1 MKTQEEIVFKS
12 NGWQAVN
19 RIGILNENYHTLIL
33 NYNELKSEIIN
44 IQKSTNPFLLLFN
57 NKNLNRYL
65 FNFLASTTALID
77 SCRNTMKFYKET
89 DLYKAYEDNI
99 KKLFARNKE
108 AIFTKDLRN
117 YMMHFKIIFPCLSSN
132 NQVSFEVYEL
142 NQYKKWTSL
151 SKEFIQEQG
160 KFVTIIPLIENY
172 FKRLEPFYME
182 IYSKIREFHQE
193 DFKETIKLASEIGMS
208 LPKIYNQLIKID
220 N

>member
-44 IQKSTNPFLLLFN
+44 IQKSTDPFLSLFN

-89 DLYKAYEDNI
+89 DLYKIYEDNV

-108 AIFTKDLRN
+108 AIFIKDLRN
-117 YMMHFKIIFPCLSSN
+117 YMMHFKIIFPCLSIN

-182 IYSKIREFHQE
+182 IYSKIREFHRE
-193 DFKETIKLASEIGMS
+193 DFKETIKLASEIGMA
-208 LPKIYNQLIKID
+208 LPNIYFKLAYKV
-220 N
+220 

>member
-44 IQKSTNPFLLLFN
+44 IQKSTNPFLSLFN

-89 DLYKAYEDNI
+89 DLYKIYEDNV

-108 AIFTKDLRN
+108 AIFIKDLRN

-142 NQYKKWTSL
+142 NQYNKWTSL
-151 SKEFIQEQG
+151 SKEFIQEQE

-182 IYSKIREFHQE
+182 IYSKIIEFHQE
-193 DFKETIKLASEIGMS
+193 DFKETIKLASEIGMA
-208 LPKIYNQLIKID
+208 LPNIYFKLIK
-220 N
+220 

>member
-33 NYNELKSEIIN
+33 NYSELKSEIIN

-172 FKRLEPFYME
+172 FKQLEPFYME
-182 IYSKIREFHQE
+182 IYSKIIEFHQE
-193 DFKETIKLASEIGMS
+193 DFKETMQLASEIGMS
-208 LPKIYNQLIKID
+208 VPKLYYRLT
-220 N
+220 

>member
-44 IQKSTNPFLLLFN
+44 IQKSTDPFLSLFN

-89 DLYKAYEDNI
+89 DLYKTYEDDV

-108 AIFTKDLRN
+108 AIFIKDLRN
-117 YMMHFKIIFPCLSSN
+117 YMMHFKIIFPCLSIN

>member
-1 MKTQEEIVFKS
+1 MKTQEEIIFKS

-33 NYNELKSEIIN
+33 NYNELKSEIVN
-44 IQKSTNPFLLLFN
+44 IQKSTNLFLSLFN

-77 SCRNTMKFYKET
+77 SCRNTMHFYKET
-89 DLYKAYEDNI
+89 DLYKTYEDNV
-99 KKLFARNKE
+99 KKLFAKNKE
-108 AIFTKDLRN
+108 AVFIKDLRN

-132 NQVSFEVYEL
+132 NKVSFEVYEL
-142 NQYKKWTSL
+142 NQYNKWTSL

-172 FKRLEPFYME
+172 FKQLEPFYME
-182 IYSKIREFHQE
+182 IYSKIIEFHQE
-193 DFKETIKLASEIGMS
+193 DFKETMQLASEMGMFV
-208 LPKIYNQLIKID
+208 PDIYLKLLCKA
-220 N
+220 

>member
-12 NGWQAVN
+12 NGWQTVN
-19 RIGILNENYHTLIL
+19 RIGILNENYHMLIQ
-33 NYNELKSEIIN
+33 NYNELKNEIIK
-44 IQKSTNPFLLLFN
+44 IQTCVEPILLLFN
-57 NKNLNRYL
+57 NPNLNRYI

-89 DLYKAYEDNI
+89 DLYKTYEDDV

-108 AIFTKDLRN
+108 AIFIKDLRN
-117 YMMHFKIIFPCLSSN
+117 CMMHYKIIFPCLSDN
-132 NQVSFEVYEL
+132 NQVSFEVYQL
-142 NQYKKWTSL
+142 NEFKGWTSL

-182 IYSKIREFHQE
+182 IYSKIREFHRE
-193 DFKETIKLASEIGMS
+193 DFKETIKLASEIGMA
-208 LPKIYNQLIKID
+208 LPNIYFKLAYKV
-220 N
+220 

>member
-1 MKTQEEIVFKS
+1 MKAQEEIVFKS

-44 IQKSTNPFLLLFN
+44 IQKSTNPFLSLFN

-89 DLYKAYEDNI
+89 DLYKAYEDNV
-99 KKLFARNKE
+99 KKLFAKNK
-108 AIFTKDLRN
+108 ATIFIKDLRN
-117 YMMHFKIIFPCLSSN
+117 CMMHYKIISPCLSDN
-132 NQVSFEVYEL
+132 NQVSFEVYQL
-142 NQYKKWTSL
+142 NEFEGWTSL
-151 SKEFIQEQG
+151 SKEFIQEQV

-172 FKRLEPFYME
+172 FKQLEPFYME
-182 IYSKIREFHQE
+182 IYSKIIEFHQE
-193 DFKETIKLASEIGMS
+193 DFKETIKIASEIGMS
-208 LPKIYNQLIKID
+208 LPNIYFKLVYKT
-220 N
+220 

>member
-1 MKTQEEIVFKS
+1 MKAQEEIVFKS

-89 DLYKAYEDNI
+89 DLYKTYEDNV
-99 KKLFARNKE
+99 KKLFAKNKE
-108 AIFTKDLRN
+108 AVFIKDLRN
-117 YMMHFKIIFPCLSSN
+117 YMMHFKIIFPCLSCN
-132 NQVSFEVYEL
+132 NKVSFEVYEL
-142 NQYKKWTSL
+142 NQYNKWTSL

-172 FKRLEPFYME
+172 FKQLEPFYME
-182 IYSKIREFHQE
+182 IYSKIIEFHQE
-193 DFKETIKLASEIGMS
+193 DFKETMQLASEMGMS
-208 LPKIYNQLIKID
+208 VSDIYLKLLCKA
-220 N
+220 

>member
-44 IQKSTNPFLLLFN
+44 IQKSTDPFLSLFN

-89 DLYKAYEDNI
+89 DLYKTYEDDV

-108 AIFTKDLRN
+108 AIFIKDLRN
-117 YMMHFKIIFPCLSSN
+117 YMMHFKIIFPCLSIN

-208 LPKIYNQLIKID
+208 LPNIYFKLIK
-220 N
+220 

>member
-1 MKTQEEIVFKS
+1 MKVQEEIVFKS

-19 RIGILNENYHTLIL
+19 RIGILNENYYTLIQ
-33 NYNELKSEIIN
+33 NYDELKSEIIN
-44 IQKSTNPFLLLFN
+44 IQKSTDPFLSLFN

-89 DLYKAYEDNI
+89 DLYKIYEDNV

-108 AIFTKDLRN
+108 AIFIKDLRN

-142 NQYKKWTSL
+142 NQYNKWTSL
-151 SKEFIQEQG
+151 SKEFIQEQE
-160 KFVTIIPLIENY
+160 KFVTILPLIENY

-182 IYSKIREFHQE
+182 IYSKIIEFHQE
-193 DFKETIKLASEIGMS
+193 DFKETIKLASEIGMA
-208 LPKIYNQLIKID
+208 LPNIYFKLAYKA
-220 N
+220 

>member
-33 NYNELKSEIIN
+33 NYSELKSEIIN

-182 IYSKIREFHQE
+182 IYSKIIEFHQE
-193 DFKETIKLASEIGMS
+193 DFKETMQLASEIGMS
-208 LPKIYNQLIKID
+208 VPKLYYRLT
-220 N
+220 

>member
-44 IQKSTNPFLLLFN
+44 IQKSTDPFLSLFN

-89 DLYKAYEDNI
+89 DLYKTYEDDV

-108 AIFTKDLRN
+108 AIFIKDLRN
-117 YMMHFKIIFPCLSSN
+117 CMMHYKIIFPCLSDN
-132 NQVSFEVYEL
+132 NQVSFEFYQL
-142 NQYKKWTSL
+142 NEFKGWTSL
-151 SKEFIQEQG
+151 SKKFIQEQG

>member
-1 MKTQEEIVFKS
+1 MKTQEENVFKS

-44 IQKSTNPFLLLFN
+44 IQKSTDPFLSLFN

-89 DLYKAYEDNI
+89 DLYKIYEDNV

-108 AIFTKDLRN
+108 AIFIKDLRN

-172 FKRLEPFYME
+172 FKQLEPFYME
-182 IYSKIREFHQE
+182 IYSKIIEFHQE
-193 DFKETIKLASEIGMS
+193 DFKETMQLASEIGMA
-208 LPKIYNQLIKID
+208 LPNIYFKLAYKA
-220 N
+220 

>member
-172 FKRLEPFYME
+172 FKQLEPFYME
-182 IYSKIREFHQE
+182 IYSKIIEFHQE
-193 DFKETIKLASEIGMS
+193 DFKETMQLASEIGMS
-208 LPKIYNQLIKID
+208 VPKLYYRLT
-220 N
+220 